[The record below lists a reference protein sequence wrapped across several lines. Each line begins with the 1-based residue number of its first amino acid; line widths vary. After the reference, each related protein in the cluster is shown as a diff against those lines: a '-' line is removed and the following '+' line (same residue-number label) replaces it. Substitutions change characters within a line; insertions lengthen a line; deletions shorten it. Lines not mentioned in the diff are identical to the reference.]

1 MSRVN
6 TSPPTRL
13 RGLIAALV
21 VLAAVAGDTVAR
33 SAPARASP
41 GGADPAAVVTVGRAT
56 VGRAVPAG
64 FLGLSME
71 LPAVEEYAGPDPQ
84 ALNPVL
90 EQLIRNLAP
99 GQRPVL
105 RLGGDSTDW
114 TWFPVDHVPHPPWVR
129 FTLTPGWM
137 RVTKALTEALDAR
150 LIVGVNLEANRPKVA
165 AAEAGALIAG
175 LGRRSIEALEVGNEP
190 ELYGAFSWYHNQA
203 GVQFTGRP
211 QGYDFSGFTQ
221 DFSRVAGS
229 LPHISLA
236 GPAVGAPDWAA
247 QLGPFLAAEPRVG
260 LATLHAYPLKKCSA
274 TTNVTAAQLLSESSS
289 IGLADILAP
298 YAGVAHAHG
307 VPLRIDE
314 INAISCGGERGVSDT
329 FASALWSL
337 DAMFA
342 MASVGV
348 DGVNFH
354 TVPNAI
360 NELFAF
366 KLVNGVWRGSV
377 RPNYYGLMMFAQA
390 APAGARLLKLSGPT
404 GGTLRTWA
412 TLAPDGHV
420 RVVLINTNTA
430 RAQLVAV
437 RIPSARGPAA
447 LERLTAPAITAESGM
462 SLGGQSFG
470 SQTNTG
476 LLAGKPE
483 SDSVTSSAG
492 RYLVRLPAASAAMLT
507 LSR

>member
-1 MSRVN
+1 MSPVN
-6 TSPPTRL
+6 TSSHNRF
-13 RGLIAALV
+13 RCLV
-21 VLAAVAGDTVAR
+21 VALAVLAGITSDTGVVSAQSLAR
-33 SAPARASP
+33 PAGA
-41 GGADPAAVVTVGRAT
+41 GGAAVVTVGRAT

-71 LPAVEEYAGPDPQ
+71 LPAVEEYAGSDPQ

-90 EQLIRNLAP
+90 ELIRNLAP

-114 TWFPVDHVPHPPWVR
+114 TWSPVGHLPRPPWVR

-137 RVTKALTEALDAR
+137 RVTKALTEALNAR
-150 LIVGVNLEANRPKVA
+150 LIVGINLEANRPQVA
-165 AAEAGALIAG
+165 ATEANALITG

-190 ELYGAFSWYHNQA
+190 ELYGAFSWYHTSA
-203 GVQFTGRP
+203 GVHFTGRP
-211 QGYDFSGFTQ
+211 RGYDFSDFTQ
-221 DFSRVAGS
+221 DFSRIVGS
-229 LPHISLA
+229 LPPISLA

-247 QLGPFLAAEPRVG
+247 QLGPFLAAEPKVG
-260 LATLHAYPLKKCSA
+260 LATLHAYPLKKCST

-289 IGLADILAP
+289 VGLADSLAP

-314 INAISCGGERGVSDT
+314 MNAISCGGERGVSDT

-354 TVPNAI
+354 TVPNAV

-366 KLVNGVWRGSV
+366 KLVHGVWSGSV
-377 RPNYYGLMMFAQA
+377 HPNYYGLMMFAQA
-390 APAGARLLKLSGPT
+390 APAGARLLTLSGPT

-412 TLAPDGHV
+412 TLAPDGHI

-437 RIPSARGPAA
+437 RIASARGSAA
-447 LERLTAPAITAESGM
+447 LERLTAPAITAESGL

-470 SQTNTG
+470 SQTTTG
-476 LLAGKPE
+476 LITGNPE
-483 SDSVTSSAG
+483 SDSVTPSAG
-492 RYLVRLPAASAAMLT
+492 SYLVRLPAASAAMLT